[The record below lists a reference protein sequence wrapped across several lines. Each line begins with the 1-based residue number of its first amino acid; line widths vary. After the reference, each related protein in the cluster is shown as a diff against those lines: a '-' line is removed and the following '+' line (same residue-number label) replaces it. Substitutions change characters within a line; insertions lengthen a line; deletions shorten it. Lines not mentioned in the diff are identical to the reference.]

1 MDPTNMINVLITS
14 IAGTGLP
21 PTLTFALPATT
32 TITELRDR
40 LLTRLPGSL
49 SETAAAA
56 SSFRFLLTTNSNKQ
70 LPSSS
75 TQPLSSLLPN
85 SNNVE
90 FLPLRLS
97 LPLCGGK
104 GGFGSQLRA
113 QGGRMS
119 SKRKKNGLQ
128 GEDNGSS
135 RNLDG
140 RRLRT
145 ITEAKALADYLAI
158 KPDMEKKE
166 KEKRRKRWQQIVE
179 QTEKRQEEIR
189 NGKAGGGGGGFMLDG
204 KWVEDKEE
212 LDERTREAVM
222 TALKNGAYTDNL
234 SMLAATAA
242 AANAANPGEG
252 GSGSGS
258 GSSSG
263 GEAMSEDEKE
273 VEGERDGAATPPS
286 EPEPEPKVTVV
297 KETLK
302 GKEKETAQPK
312 AQVKTF
318 AGFDDDDEFMSSD
331 DE

>member
-1 MDPTNMINVLITS
+1 MDSNNMINVLITS

-40 LLTRLPGSL
+40 LISRLPGSL
-49 SETAAAA
+49 ELPG
-56 SSFRFLLTTNSNKQ
+56 SFRFLLTTNSNKQ
-70 LPSSS
+70 LPFFS
-75 TQPLSSLLPN
+75 TQPLSSLLPEQN
-85 SNNVE
+85 D

-179 QTEKRQEEIR
+179 QTEKKQEEIR
-189 NGKAGGGGGGFMLDG
+189 NGGHPGGMVLDG

-222 TALKNGAYTDNL
+222 TALKKGAYTDNL

-242 AANAANPGEG
+242 AANSVNPVNGEG
-252 GSGSGS
+252 ASGSGS
-258 GSSSG
+258 GSSSEG

-273 VEGERDGAATPPS
+273 GEQKDGVATPPS
-286 EPEPEPKVTVV
+286 EPEPEPKMVV
-297 KETLK
+297 DKEKLK
-302 GKEKETAQPK
+302 GKEKEVVQPK

-331 DE
+331 EE

>member
-1 MDPTNMINVLITS
+1 
-14 IAGTGLP
+14 
-21 PTLTFALPATT
+21 
-32 TITELRDR
+32 
-40 LLTRLPGSL
+40 
-49 SETAAAA
+49 
-56 SSFRFLLTTNSNKQ
+56 
-70 LPSSS
+70 
-75 TQPLSSLLPN
+75 
-85 SNNVE
+85 
-90 FLPLRLS
+90 
-97 LPLCGGK
+97 
-104 GGFGSQLRA
+104 
-113 QGGRMS
+113 MS
-119 SKRKKNGLQ
+119 SKRKKNNGLQ

-179 QTEKRQEEIR
+179 QTEKRQEEI
-189 NGKAGGGGGGFMLDG
+189 KYGGQKGGMMLDG

-222 TALKNGAYTDNL
+222 TALKKGAYTDNL

-242 AANAANPGEG
+242 AADAANLGEG
-252 GSGSGS
+252 SGSGSGS
-258 GSSSG
+258 GSSSEG
-263 GEAMSEDEKE
+263 GEAMSEDEI
-273 VEGERDGAATPPS
+273 EGEQQDGAATPPS
-286 EPEPEPKVTVV
+286 EPEPEPKVVV
-297 KETLK
+297 DKEKLK
-302 GKEKETAQPK
+302 GKEKETVQPK

>member
-1 MDPTNMINVLITS
+1 
-14 IAGTGLP
+14 
-21 PTLTFALPATT
+21 
-32 TITELRDR
+32 
-40 LLTRLPGSL
+40 
-49 SETAAAA
+49 
-56 SSFRFLLTTNSNKQ
+56 
-70 LPSSS
+70 
-75 TQPLSSLLPN
+75 
-85 SNNVE
+85 
-90 FLPLRLS
+90 
-97 LPLCGGK
+97 
-104 GGFGSQLRA
+104 
-113 QGGRMS
+113 MS
-119 SKRKKNGLQ
+119 SKRKKNGLNQ

-189 NGKAGGGGGGFMLDG
+189 NGGNPGGMVLDG

-222 TALKNGAYTDNL
+222 TALKKGAYTDNL

-242 AANAANPGEG
+242 AANAVNPGEG

-258 GSSSG
+258 GSSSEG

-273 VEGERDGAATPPS
+273 GEQRDGAATPPS
-286 EPEPEPKVTVV
+286 EPEPEPKVVV
-297 KETLK
+297 DKEKLK
-302 GKEKETAQPK
+302 GKEKETVQPK

>member
-21 PTLTFALPATT
+21 PTLAFALPATT

-40 LLTRLPGSL
+40 LLSRLPGSL
-49 SETAAAA
+49 E
-56 SSFRFLLTTNSNKQ
+56 SSPTFRFLLTTNSNKQ

-75 TQPLSSLLPN
+75 TQPLSSLLPC
-85 SNNVE
+85 NVE
-90 FLPLRLS
+90 ANIIGNDFLPLRLS

-222 TALKNGAYTDNL
+222 TALKKGAYTDNL

-252 GSGSGS
+252 GLGSGS

-273 VEGERDGAATPPS
+273 EGERDGAATPPS

-297 KETLK
+297 KETFK
-302 GKEKETAQPK
+302 GEEKETVQPK

>member
-1 MDPTNMINVLITS
+1 MDPTNTINVLVTS

-40 LLTRLPGSL
+40 LLSRLPGSL
-49 SETAAAA
+49 ESAAA
-56 SSFRFLLTTNSNKQ
+56 FRFLLTTNSNKQ

-75 TQPLSSLLPN
+75 TQPLSSLLPC
-85 SNNVE
+85 NVE
-90 FLPLRLS
+90 ANNDFLPLRLS

-179 QTEKRQEEIR
+179 QTEKRQEEIKY
-189 NGKAGGGGGGFMLDG
+189 GKTGGGGFMLDG

-222 TALKNGAYTDNL
+222 TALKKGAYTDNL

-242 AANAANPGEG
+242 AANSAANVGEG

-273 VEGERDGAATPPS
+273 GERDGAATPPS
-286 EPEPEPKVTVV
+286 EPEPEPKVVV
-297 KETLK
+297 DKEKLK
-302 GKEKETAQPK
+302 GKEKETVQPK

>member
-1 MDPTNMINVLITS
+1 
-14 IAGTGLP
+14 
-21 PTLTFALPATT
+21 
-32 TITELRDR
+32 
-40 LLTRLPGSL
+40 
-49 SETAAAA
+49 
-56 SSFRFLLTTNSNKQ
+56 
-70 LPSSS
+70 
-75 TQPLSSLLPN
+75 
-85 SNNVE
+85 
-90 FLPLRLS
+90 
-97 LPLCGGK
+97 
-104 GGFGSQLRA
+104 
-113 QGGRMS
+113 MS
-119 SKRKKNGLQ
+119 SKRKNKNGVNAA
-128 GEDNGSS
+128 EENGSS

-166 KEKRRKRWQQIVE
+166 KEKRRKRWEQIVE

-222 TALKNGAYTDNL
+222 AALKRGAFTDNL
-234 SMLAATAA
+234 SMLAATATA
-242 AANAANPGEG
+242 TATAADAANSVGNGEG
-252 GSGSGS
+252 SSGSAGSGT
-258 GSSSG
+258 GSSSEG

-273 VEGERDGAATPPS
+273 DGGEGGAATPPS
-286 EPEPEPKVTVV
+286 EPEPEPKVSMV

-302 GKEKETAQPK
+302 GKEKEIVQPK

>member
-1 MDPTNMINVLITS
+1 MDSTNTLNVLITS

-32 TITELRDR
+32 TVTELRDR
-40 LLTRLPGSL
+40 LLSRLPGSL
-49 SETAAAA
+49 E
-56 SSFRFLLTTNSNKQ
+56 SSATFRFLLTTNSNKQ

-75 TQPLSSLLPN
+75 TQPLSSLLPGLE
-85 SNNVE
+85 NND

-189 NGKAGGGGGGFMLDG
+189 HGKAGGGGFMLDG

-222 TALKNGAYTDNL
+222 TALKKGAYTDNL

-242 AANAANPGEG
+242 AANAANPREG

-273 VEGERDGAATPPS
+273 SERDGAATPPS
-286 EPEPEPKVTVV
+286 EPEPEPKMVV
-297 KETLK
+297 DQEKLK
-302 GKEKETAQPK
+302 GKEKETVQPK
-312 AQVKTF
+312 AQIKTF

>member
-1 MDPTNMINVLITS
+1 
-14 IAGTGLP
+14 
-21 PTLTFALPATT
+21 
-32 TITELRDR
+32 
-40 LLTRLPGSL
+40 
-49 SETAAAA
+49 
-56 SSFRFLLTTNSNKQ
+56 
-70 LPSSS
+70 
-75 TQPLSSLLPN
+75 
-85 SNNVE
+85 
-90 FLPLRLS
+90 
-97 LPLCGGK
+97 
-104 GGFGSQLRA
+104 
-113 QGGRMS
+113 MS

-189 NGKAGGGGGGFMLDG
+189 HGKAGGGGFMLDG

-222 TALKNGAYTDNL
+222 TALKKGAYTDNL

-273 VEGERDGAATPPS
+273 SERDGAATPPS
-286 EPEPEPKVTVV
+286 EPEPEPKMVV
-297 KETLK
+297 DTEKLK
-302 GKEKETAQPK
+302 GKEKETVQPK
-312 AQVKTF
+312 AQIKTF
-318 AGFDDDDEFMSSD
+318 AGFDDDEFMSSD